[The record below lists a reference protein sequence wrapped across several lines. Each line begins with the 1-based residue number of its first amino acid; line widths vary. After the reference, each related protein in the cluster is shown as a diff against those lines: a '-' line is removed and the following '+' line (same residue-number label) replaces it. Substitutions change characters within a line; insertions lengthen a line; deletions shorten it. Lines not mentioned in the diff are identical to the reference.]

1 MANIPYKKEEY
12 YIAIINAV
20 IRTLNEVVRRMMADV
35 HKKAREQ
42 SLASKP
48 TDEFS
53 TYVEDWAVK
62 LDRMGKKVSSITD
75 KIYKMRDIDLED
87 KTNIESYEKE
97 MDKF

>member
-12 YIAIINAV
+12 YIEIINAV

-35 HKKAREQ
+35 HKRAREH

-48 TDEFS
+48 NDEFS

-62 LDRMGKKVSSITD
+62 LDRMGRRISSITD
-75 KIYKMRDIDLED
+75 KIYKLRDIDLED

-97 MDKF
+97 MNNF